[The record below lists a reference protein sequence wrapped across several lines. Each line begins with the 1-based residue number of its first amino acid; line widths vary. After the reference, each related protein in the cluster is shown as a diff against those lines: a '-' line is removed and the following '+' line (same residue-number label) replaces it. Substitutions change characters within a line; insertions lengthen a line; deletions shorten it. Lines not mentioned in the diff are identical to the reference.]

1 MSRLSSIATQITGI
15 FRRRSE
21 QPRLVPKPVEA
32 IAGEVLLD
40 YSVGAYRIR
49 IIRDFRGE
57 IIYNVST
64 TVPEELREKVRTK
77 MRDIIMMMTTATDVN
92 TMLAKVLGIRKQDTV
107 LAYMALKE
115 EMRYRMIQPLID
127 DPYIED
133 ISITGSGYVWIR
145 HSQITSMYPE
155 IDMIRTN
162 IFLSERDVDELQ
174 LVIASR
180 CKTYVSTSNP
190 IVDTQL
196 PAEDGGHRVHMVAR
210 NVSSRPEIIIRRVRK
225 QFQTIEDLLE
235 IGSINRAFVEYVK
248 ALIERRGSMII
259 AGPPGSGKTTLLRSI
274 LYSLI
279 PKGWKIAIIEDTAE
293 IDPPHGS
300 SWTRYTSF
308 ELGRVKVDLF
318 DLAKASLRSSA
329 QILLV
334 VGEVRG
340 SEAQVLAQAMLA
352 GTGGLTT
359 FHGGTPEE
367 VITRLRSHPIGLSNS
382 QISMFWSI
390 AFMGFQQENPR
401 RVLRRVVE
409 LLPRGDDPP
418 EVVNLY
424 DISVDGRDPNP
435 MLLIS
440 RSKRLRG

>member
-1 MSRLSSIATQITGI
+1 
-15 FRRRSE
+15 
-21 QPRLVPKPVEA
+21 
-32 IAGEVLLD
+32 
-40 YSVGAYRIR
+40 
-49 IIRDFRGE
+49 
-57 IIYNVST
+57 
-64 TVPEELREKVRTK
+64 
-77 MRDIIMMMTTATDVN
+77 
-92 TMLAKVLGIRKQDTV
+92 
-107 LAYMALKE
+107 
-115 EMRYRMIQPLID
+115 
-127 DPYIED
+127 
-133 ISITGSGYVWIR
+133 
-145 HSQITSMYPE
+145 
-155 IDMIRTN
+155 
-162 IFLSERDVDELQ
+162 
-174 LVIASR
+174 
-180 CKTYVSTSNP
+180 
-190 IVDTQL
+190 
-196 PAEDGGHRVHMVAR
+196 MVAR

-274 LYSLI
+274 LYNLI
-279 PKGWKIAIIEDTAE
+279 PKSWKIAIIEDTAE

-352 GTGGLTT
+352 GMGGLTT

-418 EVVNLY
+418 EVVDLY
-424 DISVDGRDPNP
+424 DISIDGRDPDP